1 MGGLTTALLAA
12 TSGLRA
18 AQTGIDLVSRN
29 VANATTVGYT
39 RKTIPQTPLIVGGEG
54 QGVRLGLIERN
65 VNARLQLEVRDGL
78 SQTAA
83 YQVRDNFLSRFE
95 LVFGKPGDNT
105 TVAHQLG
112 QLTDAFR
119 QLSTNPDVITTQTT
133 VISRAEA
140 LASGLNVVAN
150 RVQGLRTEAED
161 QIKTSVD
168 NINAKLTAI
177 DDLNGQIAQARSLGQ
192 STADLEDRRD
202 TFLNDLS
209 KEIDISYF
217 ERQNGEVWIQTKGG
231 QALLDITVH
240 TVSFNN
246 VAQLTPQHAYPLG
259 LDGVMIDGFDVTT
272 SLTGGRLKGLFDL
285 RDTILPQA
293 QLQLDSLAAN
303 LTTLLSGE
311 DLELFNDAGVT
322 FNPAN
327 TTGFANRITVN
338 QVVKDNPWRTR
349 DGTVVAT
356 QNPNTGDT
364 ALPLAIVDMFE
375 SVQTFPGSTG
385 LGTSFTLAGYASAFV
400 AFQGT
405 QRANTE
411 DALMNKSA
419 LTESL
424 QTRLANDSGVNVD
437 RELAL
442 MIELQNSYAA
452 NAKMVQAVKE
462 MFDQLLSIA

>member
-29 VANATTVGYT
+29 VANATTAGYT
-39 RKTIPQTPLIVGGEG
+39 RKTISQTPLIVGGEG
-54 QGVRLGLIERN
+54 QGVRLGDVERQ
-65 VNARLQLEVRDGL
+65 VNARLQVEVRSGL
-78 SQTAA
+78 SQTSA
-83 YQVRDNFLSRFE
+83 YQVRDDFLSRFE

-105 TVAHQLG
+105 TVAHQLS
-112 QLTDAFR
+112 QLSDAFR
-119 QLSTNPDVITTQTT
+119 QLSTSPDVITTQTT
-133 VISRAEA
+133 VISKAEA
-140 LASGLNVVAN
+140 FASGLNVVAD

-168 NINAKLTAI
+168 TINSKLTAI

-192 STADLEDRRD
+192 GTADLEDRRD
-202 TFLNDLS
+202 TFLDDLS

-231 QALLDITVH
+231 HALLDVAVH

-246 VAQLTPQHAYPLG
+246 VAQLTPQLSYPLG
-259 LDGVMIDGFDVTT
+259 LDGIMIDGTDVTT

-293 QLQLDSLAAN
+293 QLQLDTLAAN
-303 LTTLLSGE
+303 VTTLLTGQ
-311 DLELFNDAGVT
+311 DIELFNDAGVT
-322 FNPAN
+322 FNPVN
-327 TTGFANRITVN
+327 TAGYANRITVN

-356 QNPNTGDT
+356 QNTNTGDT
-364 ALPLAIVDMFE
+364 TLPLAVIDMFE
-375 SVQTFPGSTG
+375 GLQTFPGTTG
-385 LGTSFTLAGYASAFV
+385 LGTSFTLEGYASAFV

-405 QRANTE
+405 QRANTADSLE
-411 DALMNKSA
+411 NKLA

-424 QTRLANDSGVNVD
+424 QTRLSNESGVNVD
-437 RELAL
+437 RELAF

-452 NAKMVQAVKE
+452 NAKMIQAVKE